1 MASSQRTTVVAKA
14 TQADE
19 ALYFQARGLR
29 TTAPKELNEAMRLAL
44 ESMATTL
51 YGEAASELTA
61 AEQTVL
67 RRGGFK
73 LEERT
78 GPDPLAKTAAK
89 YAAIIDS
96 SMSTKEAGEKTG
108 YGAGRIRQ
116 MVADRSIYSILLEGR
131 RYLPQFQFL
140 GDGRRLIPEIGRVNT
155 ALDPALHPVEVF
167 NWYTT
172 PNPDL
177 FLDDDIDVTISPLD
191 WLKAGYPVDLV
202 VRLAKQL

>member
-1 MASSQRTTVVAKA
+1 MVTKA
-14 TQADE
+14 THADE

-44 ESMATTL
+44 ETMATTL
-51 YGEAASELTA
+51 YGEAASELTTV
-61 AEQTVL
+61 EQAVL
-67 RRGGFK
+67 RRGGLE

-89 YAAIIDS
+89 YAAIIES
-96 SMSTKEAGEKTG
+96 SLGSKEAGEKTG

-116 MVADRSIYSILLEGR
+116 MIANRSIYSILLEGR
-131 RYLPQFQFL
+131 RYLPRFQFL
-140 GDGRRLIPEIGRVNT
+140 DDGRRLVPEIGRVN
-155 ALDPALHPVEVF
+155 AVLDPELHPVEVF

-172 PNPDL
+172 PNSDL
-177 FLDDDIDVTISPLD
+177 FLDEDIDATISPLG
-191 WLKAGYPVDLV
+191 WLKAGYPVEPL